1 MSRRFQTC
9 VLTVAM
15 MLAGSA
21 HACWDEVGARYQIN
35 PLLLAAI
42 AKTESSFNPRVRT
55 QNSDS
60 SYDIGMM
67 GINSSHL
74 PMLAKFG
81 ISEQNLY
88 DPCTNIAVGAYLL
101 RKHQLQRGNTWDA
114 VGSYHSKTPSLKWA
128 YAQRVS
134 KNLNSLMAGIP
145 R

>member
-1 MSRRFQTC
+1 MKRRFHIC
-9 VLTVAM
+9 AVAIAM
-15 MLAGSA
+15 MLAGQA
-21 HACWDEVGARYQIN
+21 HACWEEVGARYQIN

-42 AKTESSFNPRVRT
+42 AKTESSFNPKVRT
-55 QNSDS
+55 QNTDS

-67 GINSSHL
+67 GINSSNL

-81 ISEQNLY
+81 IYEQNLY

-101 RKHQLQRGNTWDA
+101 RRHQLQRGNTWDA

-134 KNLNSLMAGIP
+134 KNLNSLMAGTQ